1 LEVINNTNLNYFQP
15 QQKAEFYTLKGMFLS
30 KLNQKDDATDAFGTA
45 LFFDIKLPK
54 AWAEWGRYSDNL
66 FKEDP
71 KNLEFAGNA
80 LSCYLE
86 ASGQYKSAKS
96 RKLLSRILWLLSLDD
111 ASGTLAKKY
120 NDFKGDHPWWY
131 WVTFIPQLLTNLSRT
146 EAEADIAHVILNSL
160 AKTYPQALHFQLR
173 TSHEDMQVIRKGQ
186 ELRAAKAKAAENV
199 KQESPAANRPGS
211 ASSPQAQSRPGTAN
225 GEATATPAA
234 NKDTVMTTDES
245 TKKEE
250 SKTEELPKPKKPWE
264 HTDRLEKTLRTAFPL
279 LYASMEAMVEQIQR
293 HFKCPPDED
302 AYRLIVALLNDALSY
317 TNRSPN
323 SYSQDAK
330 LPPSTEANI
339 TRFAESILPAHI
351 RKSFEAD
358 FVANKPTMQEYIN
371 KLRKWR
377 DKMAE
382 LLDRKPSSFHLAET
396 IHLVGFR
403 FIWFDD
409 VEIPGQ
415 YLQHKD
421 KNQDFVR
428 IERFIPVVDLVRGVT
443 ACHRRLKIRGHD
455 GSVHPFA
462 IQHPTPRHSR
472 REERI
477 LQLFRIFNST
487 LSKKKESRRRNLQF
501 HLPFMVPL
509 SPTIRM
515 TQDDASYIS
524 LQGIYDDHC
533 RRHGQDKDAPLT
545 FAMEKMRTLSP
556 QRPEQWA
563 NVRLESLNYVQ
574 QRYAEKDLVR
584 QYFSA
589 TYTSFDD
596 FWLFRRQ
603 FSYQLAALTYITF
616 TMFMTTRYPSK
627 MHISRRTGNV
637 WGSELLPFLSPQ
649 RPYLHQPEPVPFRLT
664 PNLQVLMGPIH
675 TEGIFVAAVMAI
687 ARCLTSDIT
696 APIPVTSAAANGQ
709 NGAAASTTTI
719 TDSMNSELEHHL
731 SIFVRDEMQHW
742 YMASHRQVVKEDEM
756 RSNVMRNSEA
766 IVNKAVAIAK
776 EPTANNI
783 PASQCVLDLIA
794 KATNPEKLAQADLLW
809 MPWL

>member
-1 LEVINNTNLNYFQP
+1 
-15 QQKAEFYTLKGMFLS
+15 
-30 KLNQKDDATDAFGTA
+30 
-45 LFFDIKLPK
+45 
-54 AWAEWGRYSDNL
+54 
-66 FKEDP
+66 
-71 KNLEFAGNA
+71 
-80 LSCYLE
+80 
-86 ASGQYKSAKS
+86 
-96 RKLLSRILWLLSLDD
+96 
-111 ASGTLAKKY
+111 
-120 NDFKGDHPWWY
+120 
-131 WVTFIPQLLTNLSRT
+131 
-146 EAEADIAHVILNSL
+146 
-160 AKTYPQALHFQLR
+160 
-173 TSHEDMQVIRKGQ
+173 
-186 ELRAAKAKAAENV
+186 
-199 KQESPAANRPGS
+199 
-211 ASSPQAQSRPGTAN
+211 
-225 GEATATPAA
+225 
-234 NKDTVMTTDES
+234 
-245 TKKEE
+245 
-250 SKTEELPKPKKPWE
+250 
-264 HTDRLEKTLRTAFPL
+264 
-279 LYASMEAMVEQIQR
+279 
-293 HFKCPPDED
+293 
-302 AYRLIVALLNDALSY
+302 
-317 TNRSPN
+317 
-323 SYSQDAK
+323 
-330 LPPSTEANI
+330 
-339 TRFAESILPAHI
+339 
-351 RKSFEAD
+351 
-358 FVANKPTMQEYIN
+358 
-371 KLRKWR
+371 
-377 DKMAE
+377 
-382 LLDRKPSSFHLAET
+382 
-396 IHLVGFR
+396 
-403 FIWFDD
+403 
-409 VEIPGQ
+409 
-415 YLQHKD
+415 
-421 KNQDFVR
+421 
-428 IERFIPVVDLVRGVT
+428 
-443 ACHRRLKIRGHD
+443 
-455 GSVHPFA
+455 
-462 IQHPTPRHSR
+462 
-472 REERI
+472 
-477 LQLFRIFNST
+477 
-487 LSKKKESRRRNLQF
+487 
-501 HLPFMVPL
+501 MVPL

-584 QYFSA
+584 QYFST